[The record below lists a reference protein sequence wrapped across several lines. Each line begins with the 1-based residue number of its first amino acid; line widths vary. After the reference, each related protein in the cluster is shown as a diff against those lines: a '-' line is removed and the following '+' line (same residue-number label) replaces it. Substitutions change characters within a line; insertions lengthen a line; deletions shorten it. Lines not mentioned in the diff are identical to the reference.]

1 MTSMEA
7 LHIDMKAAVR
17 EDKPLKFTLS
27 DDFFEGLEQD
37 EILGGAL
44 DVTLKASEVAGEIF
58 KLRVHAEGKVRVQ
71 CDRCLDEMEVDVDTE
86 DTLTIHPEA
95 DDAASGDDIRLLQP
109 GTYVYDVAWDIYE
122 QVVLSLPIQR
132 THEEGQCNAEMLHRL
147 EGLRPASAFETEN

>member
-1 MTSMEA
+1 M
-7 LHIDMKAAVR
+7 
-17 EDKPLKFTLS
+17 
-27 DDFFEGLEQD
+27 
-37 EILGGAL
+37 
-44 DVTLKASEVAGEIF
+44 
-58 KLRVHAEGKVRVQ
+58 Q